1 MKHSPTAQPLA
12 TPLAIPLTTIDCPII
27 VLVGPT
33 AVGKTALSLR
43 LVQRFDCEIIS
54 MDSMQVYR
62 HMDVGT
68 AKPSLAE
75 QASVPHHLIDIIN
88 PDEQYD
94 AARFVNDALAAIKDI
109 ASRKRTVLLTG
120 GTGLYLKALFE
131 GLFDALPTDE
141 GVRVQLRERLEQ
153 EGREK
158 LHAELCRV
166 DPDTGGRVH
175 VNDIQRLLRG
185 LEIYLASGRTW
196 TELITEQQQQ
206 QKAGGQGGRFTRV
219 FQVALDCEREQLYQR
234 IAQRSQ
240 LMLEQGLIEE
250 VEQLRSMDY
259 APDLPSM
266 QSIGY
271 KHVNNLLSGEWN
283 KAEMVE
289 YLVRDTRRYAK
300 RQMTWFRKSQEL
312 NWFARDDY
320 DRIATQAATVLGL

>member
-1 MKHSPTAQPLA
+1 MKNSPTTQSLKAPLA
-12 TPLAIPLTTIDCPII
+12 TINCPII

-43 LVQRFDCEIIS
+43 LVQRFDCEIVS

-62 HMDVGT
+62 HMDIGT

-94 AARFVNDALAAIKDI
+94 AARFVNDALAAIEEI
-109 ASRKRTVLLTG
+109 ASRNRTVLLTG

-141 GVRVQLRERLEQ
+141 TIRAQLRERLEQ
-153 EGREK
+153 EGREV
-158 LHAELCRV
+158 LHAELCRI
-166 DPDTGGRVH
+166 DPATGARVH
-175 VNDIQRLLRG
+175 ANDSQRLLRG
-185 LEIYLASGRTW
+185 LEIYLVSGRTW
-196 TELITEQQQQ
+196 TDLIAEQQEQT
-206 QKAGGQGGRFTRV
+206 KRQGKRFTRV
-219 FQVALDCEREQLYQR
+219 FQVALDCERERLYQR
-234 IAQRSQ
+234 IALRSQ

-250 VEQLRSMDY
+250 VEQLRSMGY

-271 KHVNNLLSGEWN
+271 KHVNNLLSGEWHR
-283 KAEMVE
+283 AEMLE
-289 YLVRDTRRYAK
+289 YLIRDTRRYAK
-300 RQMTWFRKSQEL
+300 RQMTWFRKNQEL

-320 DRIATQAATVLGL
+320 ERIAGQAAEALGL

>member
-1 MKHSPTAQPLA
+1 
-12 TPLAIPLTTIDCPII
+12 
-27 VLVGPT
+27 
-33 AVGKTALSLR
+33 
-43 LVQRFDCEIIS
+43 

-94 AARFVNDALAAIKDI
+94 AARFVNDALAAIEEI
-109 ASRKRTVLLTG
+109 AARNRTVLLTG

-141 GVRVQLRERLEQ
+141 GIRAQLRERLQQ
-153 EGREK
+153 EGRET
-158 LHAELCRV
+158 LHAELCRI
-166 DPDTGGRVH
+166 DPATGARVH
-175 VNDIQRLLRG
+175 ANDSQRLLRG
-185 LEIYLASGRTW
+185 LEIYLTSGQTW
-196 TELITEQQQQ
+196 TELIAEQQQQ
-206 QKAGGQGGRFTRV
+206 KKNQRARFTRV

-234 IAQRSQ
+234 IARRSQ
-240 LMLEQGLIEE
+240 IMLEQGLIEE
-250 VEQLRSMDY
+250 VERLRGMGY

-266 QSIGY
+266 QAIGY

-283 KAEMVE
+283 QAEMVE

-300 RQMTWFRKSQEL
+300 RQMTWFRKNQDL

-320 DRIATQAATVLGL
+320 DRIAAQAARVLGL

>member
-1 MKHSPTAQPLA
+1 MKHTLA
-12 TPLAIPLTTIDCPII
+12 PIDCPII

-43 LVQRFDCEIIS
+43 LVQRFDCEIVS

-94 AARFVNDALAAIKDI
+94 AARFVNDALAAIEEI
-109 ASRKRTVLLTG
+109 ASRNRTVLLTG

-141 GVRVQLRERLEQ
+141 TIRAQLRERLEQ
-153 EGREK
+153 EGRET

-166 DPDTGGRVH
+166 DPVTGARVH
-175 VNDIQRLLRG
+175 ANDTQRLLRG

-196 TELITEQQQQ
+196 TELITEQQEQ
-206 QKAGGQGGRFTRV
+206 QKAGGQGKRFTRV
-219 FQVALDCEREQLYQR
+219 FQVALDCERERLYQR

-240 LMLEQGLIEE
+240 LMLKQGLIEE
-250 VEQLRSMDY
+250 VEKLRSMGY

-283 KAEMVE
+283 QAEMVE

-300 RQMTWFRKSQEL
+300 RQMTWFRKNQEL

-320 DRIATQAATVLGL
+320 DRIAAQAATVLGL